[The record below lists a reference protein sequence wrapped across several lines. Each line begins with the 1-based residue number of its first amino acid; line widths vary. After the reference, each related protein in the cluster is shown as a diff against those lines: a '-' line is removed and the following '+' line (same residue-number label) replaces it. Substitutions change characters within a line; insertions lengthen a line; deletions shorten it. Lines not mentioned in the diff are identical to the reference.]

1 MVSWPVT
8 AVLAALVACVAA
20 TSASSV
26 PSSDGSNPLDAL
38 EGRPVLV
45 VHPKNGAV
53 LTSDH
58 VDVKLT
64 LARAVLRAAGRTPTI
79 CMWLDGV
86 VRTHARGLAV
96 RNGPVVVRGTWHVS
110 VVGSFC
116 CCAGA
121 AAVPDCAD
129 ARHEAHAG
137 TAHPQCQYPVSV
149 VMNAACVCVRAS
161 VEAAVLNPGCV
172 TWPGHDRPSQRHER
186 RVLLGR
192 LLVHG
197 ARCRRVSLPI
207 FGHLLVCGCLL
218 SLAADVHW

>member
-86 VRTHARGLAV
+86 VCTHARGLV
-96 RNGPVVVRGTWHVS
+96 VKNGPWSCAARGTSAWW
-110 VVGSFC
+110 
-116 CCAGA
+116 
-121 AAVPDCAD
+121 D
-129 ARHEAHAG
+129 
-137 TAHPQCQYPVSV
+137 
-149 VMNAACVCVRAS
+149 
-161 VEAAVLNPGCV
+161 
-172 TWPGHDRPSQRHER
+172 
-186 RVLLGR
+186 LL
-192 LLVHG
+192 L
-197 ARCRRVSLPI
+197 CRRSCRARL
-207 FGHLLVCGCLL
+207 C
-218 SLAADVHW
+218 